1 MNREIANA
9 MSGDL
14 EILYNMNQKLLQLCG
29 TDASEDFEDN
39 SKRLLDIIQ
48 DIPRVVPYSFN
59 NNKKIL
65 EYVDRNGLLEYKGEI
80 IYLAEEYDKILDDN
94 YIFLDNVR
102 DIRNKYEHK
111 MHGIQHKV
119 SLSDSVLLFE
129 FLFDVG
135 KDEIIVTSDDLIKL
149 IKSINILFSR
159 IVSDIKKYA
168 IENNLTDYPY
178 YKKINRFDFKD
189 FNELYDSNLIN
200 KIGKVMNEFN

>member
-9 MSGDL
+9 VSGYL
-14 EILYNMNQKLLQLCG
+14 ETLYSMNQKLLQLCG
-29 TDASEDFEDN
+29 IDASEDFEDN
-39 SKRLLDIIQ
+39 SKKLLDIIQ

-65 EYVDRNGLLEYKGEI
+65 EYVDRNGLLEYKWEI
-80 IYLAEEYDKILDDN
+80 IYLAEEYDKILDEN

-111 MHGIQHKV
+111 MHGIQHTA
-119 SLSDSVLLFE
+119 SLSDSSLLFE

-135 KDEIIVTSDDLIKL
+135 NKEIIVTSDDLIKL
-149 IKSINILFSR
+149 IKSINTLFSR

-168 IENNLTDYPY
+168 IENKLTDYSY

-200 KIGKVMNEFN
+200 KIGKVMNDF